1 MGIEFKDE
9 HLIKLCETSQQCED
23 NARRLDKAESK
34 LDEFEKQNHALYEL
48 TASVKTVADGIISVK
63 EDVRE
68 IKTEQGE
75 MKTQIQ
81 TIKNNPI
88 RTKARWFDTIGKLII
103 TAVVS
108 GVVAFIL
115 GNIAPSI
122 FGG

>member
-1 MGIEFKDE
+1 MGIEFKE
-9 HLIKLCETSQQCED
+9 EYLETLSKTALRSED
-23 NARRLDKAESK
+23 NSRRIDKAESK

-48 TASVKTVADGIISVK
+48 TASVKTVADGIVSVK

-81 TIKNNPI
+81 TIKNSPI
-88 RTKARWFDTIGKLII
+88 RTKARWFDTIGKLIV

-108 GVVAFIL
+108 GVAAFIL
-115 GNIAPSI
+115 GQLCPSI
-122 FGG
+122 FGV